1 MKHLSL
7 PLNAAC
13 VMALRV
19 GEPVMVSGLV
29 VTARDRAHKWL
40 YETFVQGHMLP
51 TAEDR
56 AIYQELATI
65 LKGGAIYHCG
75 PIVKKDED
83 GWHLVAAG
91 PTTSEREEPYE
102 AAVMKHFQVRLI
114 IGKGG
119 MGKRTLQA
127 CCEVPALYLNA
138 VGGAAVVAAARIPRI
153 ISVHKLDFGD
163 SGSPLGHGDGELSR
177 DRHDG
182 YSRK

>member
-1 MKHLSL
+1 
-7 PLNAAC
+7 
-13 VMALRV
+13 
-19 GEPVMVSGLV
+19 MVSGLV

-102 AAVMKHFQVRLI
+102 AAVMKALSGASHYRERGNGAREHFML
-114 IGKGG
+114 
-119 MGKRTLQA
+119 
-127 CCEVPALYLNA
+127 
-138 VGGAAVVAAARIPRI
+138 VAKFPPCI
-153 ISVHKLDFGD
+153 
-163 SGSPLGHGDGELSR
+163 
-177 DRHDG
+177 
-182 YSRK
+182 